1 MLTHFGYKKGRLT
14 ELAVNRGQGDGRS
27 IRKILGQDCY
37 TLLKA
42 IDCAKWGHSAFP
54 ESIQEKQNVPI
65 YPERSDD
72 ESGREFLGQARR
84 GLFETTCLR

>member
-14 ELAVNRGQGDGRS
+14 ELAVNRGQGEGKS

-42 IDCAKWGHSAFP
+42 TDCAKWGHSAFP
-54 ESIQEKQNVPI
+54 ELTQEKQNVPI
-65 YPERSDD
+65 NPEESDD
-72 ESGREFLGQARR
+72 ESRSEILGQARR